1 MDVSNKLLFTISNWG
16 YRKRSCR
23 TQTKMKEKHCKNV
36 AEKRKA
42 LRNTPP
48 SKLIPSVILFTCISV
63 SKTKQTVWK
72 THAKKLNSL
81 SREQERPLFNV
92 HDTVKFVDVDEAP
105 PQYVLD
111 TLALGPNNSILDKF
125 NSKEMLAELDLLL
138 KNCKNNNI
146 TSEVIND
153 INAATMKYIKSCSK
167 QKSPRNLVMT
177 KKYLTENK
185 LMAVPFD
192 KGIGFCVMKAD
203 SYKKKLDDILKLDQ
217 FRKEIKPRKNSL
229 RLDS

>member
-1 MDVSNKLLFTISNWG
+1 MD
-16 YRKRSCR
+16 
-23 TQTKMKEKHCKNV
+23 QM
-36 AEKRKA
+36 
-42 LRNTPP
+42 
-48 SKLIPSVILFTCISV
+48 
-63 SKTKQTVWK
+63 
-72 THAKKLNSL
+72 
-81 SREQERPLFNV
+81 
-92 HDTVKFVDVDEAP
+92 P

-138 KNCKNNNI
+138 KNCKHNNI
-146 TSEVIND
+146 SSEVIND
-153 INAATMKYIKSCSK
+153 INAATMKYIKACSK

-192 KGIGFCVMKAD
+192 KGIGFCVMKVD

-217 FRKEIKPRKNSL
+217 FRKETKPRKNSL
-229 RLDS
+229 DLILKEEERINEELSLLNDTGKISDELFEQLKSRGGQPPRLYGLAKVHKQSVHPLKPVSSMP